1 MQKTLSPIDESVVAE
16 LAYHEPAAV
25 DAILDGAQEAQRAW
39 RSQPLDARIAA
50 VQAFVDGVL
59 AKKDLLAEELTRQ
72 MGRPLSQTPGELA
85 GFQERAETMMRLAPE
100 ALAPVE
106 PGPKEGFTR
115 YITREPLGVV
125 LVLAPWNYPYLTAVN
140 ALVPALLAGNAVVL
154 KHSDQTPLVAERLAE
169 VASETL
175 PPGLL
180 RSLVATH
187 DTIGKVVA
195 DARVDHVCF
204 TGSVEGGH
212 AVHRA
217 AAGRFI
223 ATGLELG
230 GKDPAYVAAD
240 ADLDFTVPNVMD
252 GAFFNSGQSCCGIE
266 RIYVHESLYDR
277 FVEAFVEA
285 TKGYVLGDPMD
296 PATNLGPV
304 ARARSAA
311 TIQAQIDSAIAAGA
325 TAHIESPYPGAD
337 RGPTY
342 LGPQVL
348 TGVDHSMTIMS
359 EETFGPVVGI
369 QQVADDDEAVRLMND
384 SRYGLTASIWTP
396 DLAKAQQLGGRLETG
411 TVFMNRCDYLDPEL
425 AWVGV
430 KDSGRGAT
438 LSKVGFEYLTRPK
451 SFHLRHAK

>member
-1 MQKTLSPIDESVVAE
+1 MQKTISPIDGSVVAE

-25 DAILDGAQEAQRAW
+25 DAILDRARTAQRAW
-39 RSQPLDARIAA
+39 RRQPLEARAAA
-50 VQAFVDGVL
+50 VAAFTDAVV
-59 AKKDLLAEELTRQ
+59 AKKDVLAEELTRQ
-72 MGRPLSQTPGELA
+72 MGRPLGQTPGEIG
-85 GFQERAETMMRLAPE
+85 GFEDRAKTMIRLAPE
-100 ALAPVE
+100 ALAPLE

-140 ALVPALLAGNAVVL
+140 AIVPALLAGNAVVL

-169 VASETL
+169 AAAATL
-175 PPGLL
+175 PKGLL
-180 RSLVATH
+180 ASLVATH
-187 DTIGKVVA
+187 ETIAKVVG
-195 DARVDHVCF
+195 DSRVDHVCF
-204 TGSVEGGH
+204 TGSVEGGR

-217 AAGRFI
+217 AAERFI

-240 ADLDFTVPNVMD
+240 ADLDFTVPNVVD

-266 RIYVHESLYDR
+266 RVYVHESVYDR
-277 FVEAFVEA
+277 FVESFVEA
-285 TKGYVLGDPMD
+285 TKAYVLGDPMD
-296 PATNLGPV
+296 AATTLGPV

-311 TIQAQIDSAIAAGA
+311 AIQAQIDAAVEAGA
-325 TAHIESPYPGAD
+325 VAHIQSPYPGAD
-337 RGPTY
+337 RGPAY

-348 TGVDHSMTIMS
+348 TAVDHSMTIMS

-369 QQVADDDEAVRLMND
+369 QKVASDDEAVRLMND
-384 SRYGLTASIWTP
+384 SAYGLTASIWTP
-396 DLAKAQQLGGRLETG
+396 DLSKAQKLGGELETG

-451 SFHLRHAK
+451 SFHLRH

>member
-1 MQKTLSPIDESVVAE
+1 MQKTISPIDGSIVAE

-25 DAILDGAQEAQRAW
+25 DAILNQAVQAQRAW
-39 RSQPLDARIAA
+39 RRQPLDARAAA
-50 VQAFVDGVL
+50 VAAFTDAVV
-59 AKKDLLAEELTRQ
+59 AKKDVLAEELTRQ
-72 MGRPLSQTPGELA
+72 MGRPLGQTPGEIG
-85 GFQERAETMMRLAPE
+85 GFEDRAKAMIRLAPE

-140 ALVPALLAGNAVVL
+140 AIVPALLAGNAVVL

-169 VASETL
+169 AAASTL
-175 PPGLL
+175 PEGLL
-180 RSLVATH
+180 VSLVATH
-187 DTIGKVVA
+187 ETVAKVVG

-204 TGSVEGGH
+204 TGSVEGGR

-217 AAGRFI
+217 AADRFI

-240 ADLDFTVPNVMD
+240 ADLEFTVPNVVD

-266 RIYVHESLYDR
+266 RVYVHESVYDR
-277 FVEAFVEA
+277 FVEAFIEA
-285 TKGYVLGDPMD
+285 TKAYVLGDPMD
-296 PATNLGPV
+296 AATNLGPV
-304 ARARSAA
+304 ARARSAEA
-311 TIQAQIDSAIAAGA
+311 IQSQIDAAVKAGA
-325 TAHIESPYPGAD
+325 TAHIQSPYPGAE
-337 RGPTY
+337 RGPAY

-348 TGVDHSMTIMS
+348 TGVDHSMTIMN

-369 QQVADDDEAVRLMND
+369 QKVANDEEAVRMMND
-384 SRYGLTASIWTP
+384 SAYGLTASIWTP
-396 DLAKAQQLGGRLETG
+396 DLARAQTLGSELETG

-451 SFHLRHAK
+451 SFHLRH